1 MLPATTATSE
11 RALSTCNLPYDPL
24 REAILLELNRA
35 IGIRRAQGA
44 SLEALS
50 TEYGLSK
57 DVLQR
62 IADADEETPEMPAEG
77 QCEKLRWERLV
88 RTARPT
94 RAAAVQ
100 LVSAAG

>member
-1 MLPATTATSE
+1 MS
-11 RALSTCNLPYDPL
+11 LPYDPL

-57 DVLQR
+57 DVLLR
-62 IADADEETPEMPAEG
+62 IADADERTSERQPEG
-77 QCEKLRWERLV
+77 QSWEWLI
-88 RTARPT
+88 
-94 RAAAVQ
+94 
-100 LVSAAG
+100 

>member
-1 MLPATTATSE
+1 MY
-11 RALSTCNLPYDPL
+11 LPYDPL

-50 TEYGLSK
+50 MEYGLSK

-62 IADADEETPEMPAEG
+62 IAEADDRTTERKAEG
-77 QCEKLRWERLV
+77 QG
-88 RTARPT
+88 
-94 RAAAVQ
+94 
-100 LVSAAG
+100 S

>member
-1 MLPATTATSE
+1 MQ
-11 RALSTCNLPYDPL
+11 LPYDPL

-62 IADADEETPEMPAEG
+62 IAEADDQTLEMPEG
-77 QCEKLRWERLV
+77 QCSKLRWERLI
-88 RTARPT
+88 
-94 RAAAVQ
+94 
-100 LVSAAG
+100 